1 MSRLLKIA
9 KAATVVGATWSAVAA
24 AAANRRRR
32 AAFSRIYARSMEIGK
47 YRRTWLALLI
57 GFAIFAGIAS
67 TLIYLA
73 VRSKDAGPS
82 LVAAAFRDEQLA
94 KAPGLMIRYGCAGCH
109 IISGVPGA
117 EGQVGPP
124 LRRFGARVY
133 IAGKMPNG
141 TANLVR
147 WLINPASIDPH
158 TAMPITGINEAEA
171 RLVAAY
177 LLEE

>member
-9 KAATVVGATWSAVAA
+9 KTAVVVGATWSAVAA
-24 AAANRRRR
+24 AAANRQRR
-32 AAFSRIYARSMEIGK
+32 AAFLRIYARSMEIGR
-47 YRRTWLALLI
+47 YRQTWLALLI
-57 GFAIFAGIAS
+57 GFAIFAGITSA
-67 TLIYLA
+67 LIYFA
-73 VRSKDAGPS
+73 MRSKDAGPS
-82 LVAAAFRDEQLA
+82 LIAAAFGDEQLS

-133 IAGKMPNG
+133 IAGKLPNG

-158 TAMPITGINEAEA
+158 TAMPITGINETEA

-177 LLEE
+177 LLQE